1 MIPPKPSTPERLA
14 PALPEWEIHV
24 GVVHLYLVGPGPT
37 AMRKCSRANYATPGT
52 PEEWELAR
60 RALAI
65 LNERHRENKE
75 AGEDEILAALLE
87 CGYEE
92 EE

>member
-24 GVVHLYLVGPGPT
+24 GSVHLFLVGPGPT
-37 AMRKCSRANYATPGT
+37 AMRKCSRRNINPGT

-65 LNERHRENKE
+65 LNDRYRENKE
-75 AGEDEILAALLE
+75 AGEAEILAALLE

-92 EE
+92 EP